1 MAHSTSVVMLLDADY
16 TNSTAELVA
25 SLEVRPSDCSQLK
38 WYSTELAWSDTFW
51 CLCVTNPDAQDM
63 G

>member
-25 SLEVRPSDCSQLK
+25 SLEVRPSDCSLLK
-38 WYSTELAWSDTFW
+38 LVQHRTCIE
-51 CLCVTNPDAQDM
+51 
-63 G
+63 